1 MITFLII
8 WAVCIALGIVVIVMW
23 RKDVCGD
30 AAAVIGAVLTITEVF
45 MIIVNI
51 ISTWCVV
58 ENNLP
63 MTIHSVTVEYEETYN
78 TLTTLLK
85 GKDKD
90 IVVLS
95 EQVIKYN
102 TAIKN
107 YDAHMSNPWV
117 NWYYAPVEH
126 EFETIN
132 LEDYLN

>member
-1 MITFLII
+1 MITFLIL
-8 WAVCIALGIVVIVMW
+8 WAVCIVLGIIVIVMW
-23 RKDVCGD
+23 RNDVSSD
-30 AAAVIGAVLTITEVF
+30 VAAVIGAILTIIEVF
-45 MIIVNI
+45 MTLANVV
-51 ISTWCVV
+51 STWCVI

-63 MTIHSVTVEYEETYN
+63 MTIHIVTVEYEETYN
-78 TLTTLLK
+78 TLTALLK
-85 GKDKD
+85 SKDKD

>member
-1 MITFLII
+1 MITFFIL
-8 WAVCIALGIVVIVMW
+8 WAVCIVLGIVVAVMW
-23 RKDVCGD
+23 RNDVCGD
-30 AAAVIGAVLTITEVF
+30 AAAVTGVILTIIEVF
-45 MIIVNI
+45 MIMGNIV
-51 ISTWCVV
+51 STWCVI

-63 MTIHSVTVEYEETYN
+63 MTIHSTTVEYEETYS

-85 GKDKD
+85 SKDKD

-107 YDAHMSNPWV
+107 YDVHMSNPWI
-117 NWYYAPVEH
+117 NWYYIPVEH
-126 EFETIN
+126 EFEIIN